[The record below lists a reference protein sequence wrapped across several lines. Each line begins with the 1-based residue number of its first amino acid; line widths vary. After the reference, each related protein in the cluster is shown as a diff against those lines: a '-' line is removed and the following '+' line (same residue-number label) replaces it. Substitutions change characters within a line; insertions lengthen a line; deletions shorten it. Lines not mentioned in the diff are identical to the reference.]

1 MANTNPDAK
10 AVVDFWRRAGP
21 EKWFTKSADFDDEFR
36 SRFNALHE
44 KAAAGELSA
53 WLHTGEEALALVL
66 LLDQF
71 PRNCFRSTERMYE
84 SDPLARLMTRRA
96 IELGLDQE
104 VEEDL
109 RGFFYLPFSHSELP
123 ADQEMAVELGGRL
136 SGDFVNHARGHRD
149 IIARFGRFPH
159 RNEILGRMSTADEQK
174 FLDEGGFRG

>member
-1 MANTNPDAK
+1 M
-10 AVVDFWRRAGP
+10 
-21 EKWFTKSADFDDEFR
+21 
-36 SRFNALHE
+36 
-44 KAAAGELSA
+44 
-53 WLHTGEEALALVL
+53 L

-96 IELGLDQE
+96 IEWELDQE

-109 RGFFYLPFSHSELP
+109 RGFFYLPFSHSKSP

-136 SGDFVNHARGHRD
+136 WGDFVNHARGHRD